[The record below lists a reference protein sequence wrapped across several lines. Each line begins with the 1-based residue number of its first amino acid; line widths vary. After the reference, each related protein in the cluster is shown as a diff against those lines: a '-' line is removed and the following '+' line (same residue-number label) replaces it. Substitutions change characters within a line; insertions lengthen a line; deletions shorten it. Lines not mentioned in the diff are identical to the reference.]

1 MGETREQRV
10 DMILELKKLNPKTIP
25 INILNPIK
33 GTKLEDYMD
42 KIDETEVLKTICIF
56 RIAIP
61 KAILRYAGGRNLRFS
76 KENQRLGLKAGING
90 MLIGNYLT
98 TNGVDK
104 NEDIEMLESM
114 SLKMV

>member
-1 MGETREQRV
+1 MLSYIFKIFIIKLVKKAGAERS
-10 DMILELKKLNPKTIP
+10 LKCLKKKELKH
-25 INILNPIK
+25 
-33 GTKLEDYMD
+33 
-42 KIDETEVLKTICIF
+42 
-56 RIAIP
+56 IA
-61 KAILRYAGGRNLRFS
+61 GLRFS

-104 NEDIEMLESM
+104 NEDIEMLESK

>member
-42 KIDETEVLKTICIF
+42 KIDETEV
-56 RIAIP
+56 
-61 KAILRYAGGRNLRFS
+61 
-76 KENQRLGLKAGING
+76 
-90 MLIGNYLT
+90 
-98 TNGVDK
+98 
-104 NEDIEMLESM
+104 
-114 SLKMV
+114 